1 MSGIA
6 PVLDSLISSN
16 VYQNLYLYLFSVFVL
31 GHNEEEKYVWHSSS
45 PGFSDLIRLFWL
57 FSSSSRHSLDE
68 DDHDGDVDH
77 HYNDYDVTIVV
88 LPSPFSV
95 DTKNTLIPDFCSPKS
110 RCSHRN
116 SLIHKILVPGTN
128 IRYVH
133 HHTFTTLSG
142 SCHSSALCQDSAF
155 NWQLPSLPYRPLTS
169 RSC

>member
-88 LPSPFSV
+88 
-95 DTKNTLIPDFCSPKS
+95 
-110 RCSHRN
+110 
-116 SLIHKILVPGTN
+116 
-128 IRYVH
+128 
-133 HHTFTTLSG
+133 
-142 SCHSSALCQDSAF
+142 
-155 NWQLPSLPYRPLTS
+155 
-169 RSC
+169 